1 MGWLQNCLGGHQ
13 SEFSAKI
20 HFPIEAGAVSQTILL
35 KIFRDEDSF
44 DGLMDVSQA
53 FGSFHQSLG
62 AVMGTACH
70 ILVEGNSAIVYSSR
84 NGQPRKVLPVL
95 EPFLDKFWQEREI
108 SGESID
114 TPGCLVA
121 QIVVRFGFE
130 SAEDD
135 FSNLRVGPLFD
146 ATVSY
151 LYQVKGDRTV
161 QVWVPT
167 DAYRSNP
174 ALGLAACQPLEPSA
188 LSS

>member
-1 MGWLQNCLGGHQ
+1 
-13 SEFSAKI
+13 
-20 HFPIEAGAVSQTILL
+20 
-35 KIFRDEDSF
+35 
-44 DGLMDVSQA
+44 MDVSQA

-70 ILVEGNSAIVYSSR
+70 ILVEGNSAVVYSSR
-84 NGQPRKVLPVL
+84 NGQPKKVLPVL

-114 TPGCLVA
+114 TPGCLLA

-146 ATVSY
+146 ATVQY
-151 LYQVKGDRTV
+151 LYQVVGDRSVT
-161 QVWVPT
+161 VWVPT
-167 DAYRSNP
+167 DDYRADP
-174 ALGLAACQPLEPSA
+174 GLGLSACQRLEPST
-188 LSS
+188 LSN